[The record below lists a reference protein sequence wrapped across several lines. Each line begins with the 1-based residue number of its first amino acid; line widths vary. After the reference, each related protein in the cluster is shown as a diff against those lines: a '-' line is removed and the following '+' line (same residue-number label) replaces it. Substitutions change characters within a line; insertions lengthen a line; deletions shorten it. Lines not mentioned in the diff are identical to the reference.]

1 MLPGDEAVAG
11 AGAEGGGAAVL
22 PDDEAEAPAAAGA
35 TTASALSPDRFLRC
49 DPSLDFEVSLLGC
62 AQRAAFGGHVTQTH
76 SQALPEAGAGKPPAS
91 SRASRAYSGC

>member
-1 MLPGDEAVAG
+1 MDGEIGDAEADAVAG
-11 AGAEGGGAAVL
+11 AGAEGGGAAAL

-62 AQRAAFGGHVTQTH
+62 AQRAVLGPSHTDTLTGVA
-76 SQALPEAGAGKPPAS
+76 
-91 SRASRAYSGC
+91 